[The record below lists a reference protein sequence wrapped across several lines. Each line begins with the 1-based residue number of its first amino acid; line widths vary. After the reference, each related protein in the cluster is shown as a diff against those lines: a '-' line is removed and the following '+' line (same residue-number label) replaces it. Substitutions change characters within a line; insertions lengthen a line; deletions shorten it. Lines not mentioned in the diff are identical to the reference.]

1 MITFCILLFAALM
14 IGFVAAIIALACGAG
29 FVIAFG
35 DIFVCA
41 LIIALF
47 VKLFKRKK

>member
-1 MITFCILLFAALM
+1 MVTFCILLLAALV
-14 IGFVAAIIALACGAG
+14 IGFIAAIIAVACGAG

-35 DIFVCA
+35 DIIVCA

-47 VKLFKRKK
+47 IKLFTRKK